1 MYANKCSISKNIHSN
16 DGRAIVT
23 DIAEAFAFDDEPT
36 SSFTTPSL
44 RFEMMLLTFAQ
55 MKANTP
61 CVVVVTASPAIF
73 RESNAPCSFATSIA
87 VVACS

>member
-44 RFEMMLLTFAQ
+44 RFEMML
-55 MKANTP
+55 
-61 CVVVVTASPAIF
+61 
-73 RESNAPCSFATSIA
+73 
-87 VVACS
+87 VVAHFCPNESQHALRSRGNGVPCHL